1 MTGFQVMNTLSLAD
15 GPSTGDEE
23 TNSDGSSYNIYQDA
37 AIFLQEGQNNDRFDT
52 HPTRATIRWY
62 LMAHSTFFYVLDLM
76 ASLLLL
82 FLGLTEKPASESV
95 IEEDILSLPVPVHG
109 ALEIFSL
116 SIIVLELGIK
126 MRWQGVKLFFTHKR
140 TVMKVVILVVMYTEA
155 IVVLIRRE
163 NHFRVSRA
171 LRPLF
176 LIDTHYCYGVRRVLR
191 QILLSLPP
199 ILDMLFLLLF
209 IILIFATLGFFLFS
223 DNEKDEFF
231 TSFWRSFI
239 SLFVLLTTANYPD
252 VMMPSYSHSR
262 WSAIFFIVYVSVVL
276 YFLMNLLLA
285 VVYDTFTNIE
295 KDKFRKLFLHKRYAV
310 RKAYKKLCSRSPPHW
325 ISWQHF
331 AGLMNFFKSSTS
343 RLEKYLVFKT
353 LDASQT
359 GQLSL
364 EEFYHLFETSEMKW
378 KRVTEH
384 YNQWYVCLKP
394 WKHLYNTVKGIRWL
408 VTRKKFEYCIYVVIA
423 LNGISVIVDIILFSN
438 TPQNE
443 RYIQRQEIRWY
454 HITFVTIYSA
464 EAFLKIVGLGL
475 RKYLLSGWNV
485 FDFMVTL
492 FGFIG
497 SISPTSFSFI
507 VCLRPFRLLLLFKLK
522 ARYRDVFETVGVVL
536 PRMLRVALVILLVY
550 YSFGIIGI
558 ECFSGLELKNC
569 CPNTSFGNE
578 YEEGGYY
585 YLNNFN
591 DLLHSY
597 VTLFELTVVNN
608 WFIIME
614 GIVYKTSD
622 WARIFF
628 MSFYIVTMVV
638 MTIIVAFILEAF
650 LFRMEYRKEHPT
662 DEREDMHIRKEIT
675 VSYQELLDLSED
687 YVRDLE
693 PNQTVK
699 YIGKRSKTKM
709 DLSLKMYKDEVM
721 DWIQKERVID
731 RGNSLAR
738 SVAEERCSPSSPS
751 RTTGSTSVSGGD
763 LGLNEDLSLVEINPI
778 ANE

>member
-1 MTGFQVMNTLSLAD
+1 MDTLFD

-52 HPTRATIRWY
+52 HPTSATISWY
-62 LMAHSTFFYVLDLM
+62 RMAHSTFFYVLDLM

-82 FLGLTEKPASESV
+82 FLGLTEKPASETV
-95 IEEDILSLPVPVHG
+95 IEEDVISLPVPVHG

-116 SIIVLELGIK
+116 SIIGLELGIK
-126 MRWQGVKLFFTHKR
+126 MRWQGVKRFFMHKR
-140 TVMKVVILVVMYTEA
+140 TVMKVVILVIMYTEA
-155 IVVLIRRE
+155 IIVLMRRE

-176 LIDTHYCYGVRRVLR
+176 LIDAHYCNGVRRVLR
-191 QILLSLPP
+191 EILLSLPP
-199 ILDMLFLLLF
+199 ILDVLFLLLF
-209 IILIFATLGFFLFS
+209 VMFIFAFLGFFLFS

-231 TSFWRSFI
+231 NSFWRSFI

-262 WSAIFFIVYVSVVL
+262 WSAIFFIVYISVVL

-285 VVYDTFTNIE
+285 MVYDKFTSCE

-310 RKAYKKLCSRSPPHW
+310 RQALEKLCGRSPPHW
-325 ISWQHF
+325 ISWQDF
-331 AGLMNFFKSSTS
+331 DCLMHFFKSSSS
-343 RLEKYLVFKT
+343 RLENYLVFKT
-353 LDASQT
+353 LDESQT

-364 EEFYHLFETSEMKW
+364 EEFYHLFETSGMRW

-384 YNQWYVCLKP
+384 NDQWYVCLRP
-394 WKHLYNTVKGIRWL
+394 WQHLYNTVKGIRWL
-408 VTRKKFEYCIYVVIA
+408 ITRKKFEYSIYFVIA
-423 LNGISVIVDIILFSN
+423 LNGISIIVDVIVFSN

-443 RYIQRQEIRWY
+443 RYIQRQQVRWY

-464 EAFLKIVGLGL
+464 EVFLKIVGLGL
-475 RKYLLSGWNV
+475 REYLESGWNV

-497 SISPTSFSFI
+497 SISPASFSFI
-507 VCLRPFRLLLLFKLK
+507 VGLRPFRLLRLLKVK
-522 ARYRDVFETVGVVL
+522 AQYRDVFETVGIVL
-536 PRMLRVALVILLVY
+536 PRMLRVALVVILVC

-622 WARIFF
+622 WARIYF
-628 MSFYIVTMVV
+628 MSFYMFTMVV

-650 LFRMEYRKEHPT
+650 LFQIQYRKEHPT
-662 DEREDMHIRKEIT
+662 DEREDMYIRKKIT
-675 VSYQELLDLSED
+675 VSYQELLHLRRD
-687 YVRDLE
+687 YVNDLE
-693 PNQTVK
+693 PNQTVT
-699 YIGKRSKTKM
+699 YIGKRAKTKM

-721 DWIQKERVID
+721 NWIQNETV
-731 RGNSLAR
+731 S
-738 SVAEERCSPSSPS
+738 SEERCSPSSPS
-751 RTTGSTSVSGGD
+751 STTGSTSVSGGA